1 MTAVEVFQFPTTGQP
16 VRTVLRDGEPWFVAR
31 DVAAVLA
38 IADAKSSVRL
48 LDDDEKG
55 VHSVHTPGGPQD
67 VAVVNEPG
75 LYSLIL
81 RSRKPEARAFK
92 RWVTHEVLPAIRR
105 TGRYEVAHQ
114 LPQSFAEALQL
125 AADQARELEAA
136 RPKVEAHDAFM
147 TADGALSFSEVAKT
161 LAIPSMGRNNL
172 IAALRDLGVLIPGTR
187 EPYQR
192 YAHHFQVVSQS
203 YEARDE
209 RRPTTTTY
217 VKPTGVEFIRR
228 LLAERWGVLS

>member
-1 MTAVEVFQFPTTGQP
+1 MTAVEVFAFPQTGKQ
-16 VRTVLRDGEPWFVAR
+16 VRTVVRDGEPWFVAR
-31 DVAAVLA
+31 DVCAVLGIVEA
-38 IADAKSSVRL
+38 HRSLAS

-55 VHSVHTPGGPQD
+55 RHSVTTPGGPQD
-67 VAVVNEPG
+67 VTVVNEPG

-81 RSRKPEARAFK
+81 RSRKPEAKAFK
-92 RWVTHEVLPAIRR
+92 RWITHEVLPAIRR
-105 TGRYEVAHQ
+105 TGRYEIAHQ
-114 LPQSFAEALQL
+114 LPQSFADALQL

-147 TADGALSFSEVAKT
+147 SADGALSFSEVAKT

-217 VKPTGVEFIRR
+217 VRPSGVEFIRR
-228 LLAERWGVLS
+228 LLAERWGVSA